1 MVSLKQES
9 KIAVIPG
16 TQTKKVLELGPL
28 EYIFSGSTSKVLDFM
43 ITFSEWDYSI
53 TDIAKNSGLSFKTG
67 FDEVKKLETQGVLVR
82 SRTVGKAIMY
92 KLNKEATQTQSIMKL
107 AFDVAKKRA
116 AKLEIK
122 ESVTSAKMK
131 KTARR
136 KARGKK

>member
-82 SRTVGKAIMY
+82 SRIVGKAIMY
-92 KLNKEATQTQSIMKL
+92 KLNKESNQTQSIMKL

-116 AKLEIK
+116 AKLEVK
-122 ESVTSAKMK
+122 ESAAAAKMK

-136 KARGKK
+136 RARGKK

>member
-82 SRTVGKAIMY
+82 SRIVGKAIMY
-92 KLNKEATQTQSIMKL
+92 KLNKESNQTQSIMKL

-116 AKLEIK
+116 AKLEAKEPAAAKIK
-122 ESVTSAKMK
+122 
-131 KTARR
+131 R
-136 KARGKK
+136 KAARKKAGGKK

>member
-82 SRTVGKAIMY
+82 SRIVGKAIMY
-92 KLNKEATQTQSIMKL
+92 KLNKESNQTQSIMKL

-116 AKLEIK
+116 EKLEIK
-122 ESVTSAKMK
+122 ESITTKIK

>member
-82 SRTVGKAIMY
+82 SRIVGKAIMY
-92 KLNKEATQTQSIMKL
+92 KLNKESSHTQSIMKV

-116 AKLEIK
+116 EKLEIK
-122 ESVTSAKMK
+122 ESITTKIK

>member
-16 TQTKKVLELGPL
+16 TQTKKALELGPL
-28 EYIFSGSTSKVLDFM
+28 ESVFSCSTSKVLDFM

-67 FDEVKKLETQGVLVR
+67 FDEVKRLEVQGILVK

-92 KLNKEATQTQSIMKL
+92 KLNKESNQTQSIMKV

-116 AKLEIK
+116 EKLEVK
-122 ESVTSAKMK
+122 ESAVATKIK

-136 KARGKK
+136 KVRGKK